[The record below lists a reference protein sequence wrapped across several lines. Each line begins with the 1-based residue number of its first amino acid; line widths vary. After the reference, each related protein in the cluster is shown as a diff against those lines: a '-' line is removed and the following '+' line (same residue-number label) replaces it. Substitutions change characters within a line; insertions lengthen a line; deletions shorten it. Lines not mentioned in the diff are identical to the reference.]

1 MKKNVV
7 LFLLILTFISC
18 NKQSKGLNLSTKDD
32 KSYLIDSEDT
42 IKLGNNNLSKNL
54 FQGLNSELY
63 PTIQNDETNP
73 PNRLDVYDEIEGIYI
88 NSKIFNCFNFENG
101 EITKND
107 NEFDILFIYPEMSRY
122 NFQFSETLGYRIF
135 HYLGYLYEEPSNGQ
149 NLAYFVKKITQKDNN
164 SLFMTYTDNSNTMDK
179 RNKVD
184 TLIMSTYPT
193 IKFEFLNNN
202 LSDFQKSTQ
211 YIKLSD
217 DILNEIYIT
226 IPKNSIPQDINE
238 LYLKEIITK
247 LLNKKFNTNLNT
259 NQILEK
265 TEQK

>member
-1 MKKNVV
+1 MKKSAT
-7 LFLLILTFISC
+7 LFLLILTFSSC
-18 NKQSKGLNLSTKDD
+18 NKQSKGLNLSIKDD
-32 KSYLIDSEDT
+32 KSFLINSEDT
-42 IKLGNNNLSKNL
+42 IKIGNNSLKKNL

-63 PTIQNDETNP
+63 PTIQNDGTNP
-73 PNRLDVYDEIEGIYI
+73 PNRLEVYDEIEGIYI

-101 EITKND
+101 EITKID
-107 NEFDILFIYPEMSRY
+107 NEFDIFFIYPEMSRY

-135 HYLGYLYEEPSNGQ
+135 HYLGYLYEEPSNRQ
-149 NLAYFVKKITQKDNN
+149 NLPYFVKNITQKDYN
-164 SLFMTYTDNSNTMDK
+164 SLVITYTDNSNTMDK

-184 TLIMSTYPT
+184 TLIMSTYPA
-193 IKFEFLNNN
+193 IKFEFLINN
-202 LSDFQKSTQ
+202 LNDFQKSTQ

-217 DILNEIYIT
+217 DILNEINIT
-226 IPKNSIPQDINE
+226 IPKNSMPQDINE

-247 LLNKKFNTNLNT
+247 LLNKKFNTSINT